1 MLSTGF
7 PSIKPRKATTHF
19 APSSAPATRKNFFWH
34 VKKLFFFFFFTS
46 CLFSVFHA
54 KSAEAA
60 PVPASSLSAAELAG
74 SIHLAYVKSTKQ
86 ENNQLMQN
94 GLEMLTRFVTART
107 TIHFGKVVN
116 ISPETDELAFYPL
129 IYWLIDKDD
138 PLPKEEGFKK
148 LNRFLQHGGTILF
161 DTADSL
167 ASSSQDTP
175 TEQTF
180 KLREILQHLNVPPLE
195 PLTAKHVLSRSF
207 FIMPDFP
214 GRYRSGSLWIES
226 SAKNK
231 EEMQKLVQASADGV
245 SPIIITGNGLVQAWA
260 DGEDGRWLYRL
271 IPDTQQQ
278 RLWAFRGGLNLVMY
292 VLTGNYKADQIQIS
306 SFLKRLSR

>member
-1 MLSTGF
+1 
-7 PSIKPRKATTHF
+7 
-19 APSSAPATRKNFFWH
+19 
-34 VKKLFFFFFFTS
+34 
-46 CLFSVFHA
+46 
-54 KSAEAA
+54 
-60 PVPASSLSAAELAG
+60 
-74 SIHLAYVKSTKQ
+74 
-86 ENNQLMQN
+86 MQN